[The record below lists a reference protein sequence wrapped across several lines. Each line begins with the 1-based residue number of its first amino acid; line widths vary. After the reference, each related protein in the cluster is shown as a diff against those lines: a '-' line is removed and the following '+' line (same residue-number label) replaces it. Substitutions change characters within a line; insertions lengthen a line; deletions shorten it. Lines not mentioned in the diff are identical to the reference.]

1 MQKGLR
7 AKKHM
12 ALATDEKT
20 VAHNA
25 SILSILSI
33 LSMLSML
40 SIRECV
46 NCLHRYYSIL
56 YRACSTPLWHRLID
70 QFMNSMYN

>member
-1 MQKGLR
+1 VQKGLR

-20 VAHNA
+20 VAH
-25 SILSILSI
+25 I

-40 SIRECV
+40 SIHECV
-46 NCLHRYYSIL
+46 NCLHRCYSIV